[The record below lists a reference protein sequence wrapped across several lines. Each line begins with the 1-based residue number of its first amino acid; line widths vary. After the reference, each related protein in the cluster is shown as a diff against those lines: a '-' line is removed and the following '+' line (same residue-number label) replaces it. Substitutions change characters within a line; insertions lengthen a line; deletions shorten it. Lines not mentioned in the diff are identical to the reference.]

1 MTVEHRRH
9 DMTDEVWERLRSLLP
24 SGERKKGWPAH
35 DYRLFTGAVC

>member
-24 SGERKKGWPAH
+24 SEEGKKGRPDH
-35 DYRLFTGAVC
+35 DNRLFTAAVC